1 MQLGAMMGNNYRL
14 GQSSKKARSNN
25 RNRSKR
31 NGKSKNQKNKSK
43 LIRPW
48 LNNLSM
54 VIKSYSTGNFSQN
67 TLFFNNA
74 YGNLH
79 PNYALN
85 NGTITSSLGNGQ
97 VMGLNSSSDG
107 YNVKFVVRRADIELT
122 FFNKEAFNQLISLF
136 PVPSNMGS
144 VFTLKPQTDYAVH
157 SIKGSLIIQKLG
169 VLGDILKVRFS
180 VDLAKL
186 EGYTFNVMK
195 CLAGY
200 QCTKAAVG
208 AIIPYFYIQ
217 TNSVNG
223 GSQQTSA
230 GMDYELRASFF
241 CEGIFQNLALLT

>member
-1 MQLGAMMGNNYRL
+1 MQLGAMMANNYRL

-25 RNRSKR
+25 RSGSKR

-43 LIRPW
+43 LIRPY
-48 LNNLSM
+48 LNNLTM
-54 VIKSYSTGNFSQN
+54 VIKSYSTGNFSN
-67 TLFFNNA
+67 ASAYYNNA
-74 YGNLH
+74 YGNFH

-85 NGTITSSLGNGQ
+85 NGSITSSLGNGQ
-97 VMGLNSSSDG
+97 VMGLNTSSDG

-122 FFNKEAFNQLISLF
+122 FFNKESYNQLISLF

-144 VFTLKPQTDYAVH
+144 VFTAKPQTDYAVH
-157 SIKGSLIIQKLG
+157 SIRGSLIIQKVG
-169 VLGDILKVRFS
+169 VLGDILKVRFT

-200 QCTKAAVG
+200 QCTKSAVG
-208 AIIPYFYIQ
+208 SIIPYFYIQ
-217 TNSVNG
+217 TNSVG
-223 GSQQTSA
+223 ATTACTTA
-230 GMDYELRASFF
+230 GMDYELRASFY